1 MRFEEL
7 PPTLLER
14 LGVQREAD
22 EVRRRVIFEAGEVTR
37 VSRNTSLSRA
47 TRAAYD
53 VCMPPSP
60 VPFLLAAWVVL
71 AVLRCVT
78 VRATARRQ
86 IRRHSKV
93 L

>member
-14 LGVQREAD
+14 LGVQREAE
-22 EVRRRVIFEAGEVTR
+22 EVRRRVMFEAGEVTR
-37 VSRNTSLSRA
+37 VSKNTSLSRA
-47 TRAAYD
+47 TQAAYD

-60 VPFLLAAWVVL
+60 VPLLFGAWFVL
-71 AVLRCVT
+71 AVLRCVA
-78 VRATARRQ
+78 VRATATRQ